1 MRCPHCGR
9 ETPEGDYCIYCGTQ
23 LPTDVRHSDR
33 RRRHAYAAYPRE
45 HVLHLSIITT
55 LFPHLAPQQ
64 TERARWLLFACALI
78 IILIA
83 LGRLVPL
90 AIVLGLAL
98 LPLLYLAYFSFTQVY
113 GDEPLPVLLGTF
125 VSGAVLGALVS
136 AVVYSAVLGERR
148 LSFGLSPGYVLLTG
162 LVLPLLAQGLMLVG
176 PLVLYSTRP
185 RFNQLLDGLV
195 FGAASGLG
203 FASAQ
208 SLIYSWLLIQGPFQ
222 QRGLAVSWALPVL
235 RISLVLPVLNAA
247 TTALICGA
255 LWLRR
260 DRELRARDSHWIV
273 VAPLAALVGVLGQ
286 IVPSLGYDFIG
297 GQVMALIWYGGA
309 AAVMLIFLRLLV
321 HDGLLERKALLHP
334 DASSTCPHCG
344 RLVSPGAAFCGRCG
358 YALGAGTAGRRRP
371 LPEEPEAHDPGRG
384 DRPSQAG
391 PAPGQETRE
400 GGEQR

>member
-9 ETPEGDYCIYCGTQ
+9 ETPEGGYCIYCGTQ
-23 LPTDVRHSDR
+23 LPTDVRRSDS
-33 RRRHAYAAYPRE
+33 RRRHTYAAYPRE

-64 TERARWLLFACALI
+64 TQRARWLLFAGALVI
-78 IILIA
+78 FFIA
-83 LGRLVPL
+83 LGRFVPL

-98 LPLLYLAYFSFTQVY
+98 LPLLYLAYFYFTQVY

-125 VSGAVLGALVS
+125 VSGAVLGGLLS
-136 AVVYSAVLGERR
+136 AVVYPLILGQRR
-148 LSFGLSPGYVLLTG
+148 LSFGPSPSYILLTG
-162 LVLPLLAQGLMLVG
+162 LALPLLAQGLMLLG
-176 PLVLYSTRP
+176 PLILYVTRP
-185 RFNQLLDGLV
+185 RFDHLLDGLV

-235 RISLVLPVLNAA
+235 RIALVLPLLNAS

-297 GQVMALIWYGGA
+297 GQVMALVWYGGA
-309 AAVMLIFLRLLV
+309 AAILLIFLRLLV
-321 HDGLLERKALLHP
+321 HDGLLERKGSLHP
-334 DASSTCPHCG
+334 DALLTCPHCG
-344 RLVSPGAAFCGRCG
+344 RPVSAGAAFCGHCG
-358 YALGAGTAGRRRP
+358 FALGVGTAGRMRP
-371 LPEEPEAHDPGRG
+371 LPLPEARDPGSG
-384 DRPSQAG
+384 DQ
-391 PAPGQETRE
+391 PGQESPPPGPEAGE
-400 GGEQR
+400 GGER